1 MVSAC
6 SSGELTLPASPQPE
20 SSPTP
25 ESKPSP
31 KTETSVSASTSDP
44 ASKPEVTPSPKAE
57 MPAPAPAPASDPTP
71 KITGSTVPKLKPP
84 PKTEIIKI
92 PVPWSPRELFVPGA
106 LSSCF
111 SRTPRPLPMYQE
123 TVESLEYNG
132 FTHLPVDFDTVFNVD
147 PHTRTSRL
155 MPFVNYYNTSHAE
168 GPKKWYIYAPSDP
181 LVKVYLPADAI
192 LREDGI
198 RFDQGVQEES
208 LNSEKVFVDMQAWFD
223 VSPDIQ
229 VFYMH
234 LSLRDA
240 VKRKVDESPNGYAV
254 FEAGTH
260 IGYIHHHP
268 WYSLDFGVEDKTHDS
283 GQTDQ
288 PSCWWNRR
296 ANPLDYFNDELRQS
310 ILDGYRSV
318 LDSQLLEGTTPY
330 SDLEDS
336 RSNINIPDT
345 IWGVWY
351 KDDLSDPF
359 SDLCDWSAI
368 NFTNREFLH
377 QETYWKVLQENPTL
391 SGLFTEEIKHRVQGT
406 YLYNGEPMGKNR
418 FFMLSGD
425 EKAGIARI
433 NKEWS
438 DAMTFLKYKVSLNT
452 ESKFDDKLVVES
464 FSSQVEAENKD
475 FSAKAVT
482 FRRVP

>member
-1 MVSAC
+1 VQ
-6 SSGELTLPASPQPE
+6 EPKPPPKTKTPVPASD
-20 SSPTP
+20 P
-25 ESKPSP
+25 ESKPELKPSP
-31 KTETSVSASTSDP
+31 RTETP
-44 ASKPEVTPSPKAE
+44 ASNPTAKPE
-57 MPAPAPAPASDPTP
+57 
-71 KITGSTVPKLKPP
+71 LKPP

-106 LSSCF
+106 LSSCY
-111 SRTPRPLPMYQE
+111 SRPPRPLPMYQE
-123 TVESLEYNG
+123 TVESLGYNG
-132 FTHLPVDFDTVFNVD
+132 FTHLPVEFDIIFSVD
-147 PHTRTSRL
+147 PHLHSMGHGTSRL
-155 MPFVNYYNTSHAE
+155 MPFVNYSNTSHAE

-198 RFDQGVQEES
+198 RFDHGVQEES
-208 LNSEKVFVDMQAWFD
+208 LNSEKVFVDVQAWFD

-234 LSLRDA
+234 LSLRDE
-240 VKRKVDESPNGYAV
+240 VKRKVDTSPNGYAV

-260 IGYIHHHP
+260 IGYIHQPP

-288 PSCWWNRR
+288 PSCWWNKR
-296 ANPLDYFNDELRQS
+296 ANPLDYFTDELRQS
-310 ILDGYRSV
+310 ILDGHQSV
-318 LDSQLLEGTTPY
+318 LDKLLLEGTAPY

-336 RSNINIPDT
+336 RSNINVPDT

-359 SDLCDWSAI
+359 VNLCNWAII
-368 NFTNREFLH
+368 NFAKKEFLH

-391 SGLFTEEIKHRVQGT
+391 SGLFTEEVKGRVHGT
-406 YLYNGEPMGKNR
+406 YLYEGEPNGKNR
-418 FFMLSGD
+418 FFILSGD

-433 NKEWS
+433 DKEW
-438 DAMTFLKYKVSLNT
+438 ANAKIFLKYEVSLNT
-452 ESKFDDKLVVES
+452 ESKFDDKLVIES
-464 FSSQVEAENKD
+464 FSSQAEAENKD